1 MARSLRRS
9 GIAVVILA
17 ASSVF
22 ATEAAAQVDG
32 QVTACGVAPLGYNV
46 IESDGALIE
55 GTPGDDFICAGDS
68 SNRILGLAGNDVI
81 FAGGGDDFVSGGD
94 GDDVIDAG
102 TESDTV
108 HGDDGRDHIDG
119 GRHPDTLFGGPG
131 ADTIFG
137 GGGKDRIRGDRGADI
152 IDGEQGRDKIWGG
165 AGSDTIRGGR
175 TGDAIRGNQGDDV
188 IAGDHGRDRVFA
200 GPGHD
205 RCSGDREVDCEDIIR
220 DLGIK
225 TVDRDTVRIA
235 HRAEDRTQNTDF
247 FTENATATIYL
258 WDSPEMEELLWSA
271 QVPTDRFGRF
281 GYSSLTP
288 FPVGSFLE
296 VSDDASGQHVG
307 LDITLDV
314 SHFGGPPD
322 TIGGVT
328 SIQAYIT
335 LNAEPNTAFS
345 EMSSPIRPL
354 SNSIAHHLA
363 YMTDENGFYEGILR
377 VFRTDETRTVITVKR
392 SDSILETYDLS
403 NDRPNLWISQYAVGA
418 EAGPWTPFGL
428 IEVTRDG
435 QLVTSSVQADYR
447 GRFGFGFDT
456 PLGAGSTITVRD
468 LSNGHLETVEYDA
481 EFEIVRANADVAFAE
496 GSLWAGHGV
505 TDDFLAP
512 AQLLDHRGKSHYSD
526 WRYRADHDDWTFH
539 YSDYRRIYGLSIW
552 DINED
557 NQEIRFFF

>member
-281 GYSSLTP
+281 GYASLTP

-363 YMTDENGFYEGILR
+363 YMTDESGFYEG
-377 VFRTDETRTVITVKR
+377 TC
-392 SDSILETYDLS
+392 
-403 NDRPNLWISQYAVGA
+403 
-418 EAGPWTPFGL
+418 
-428 IEVTRDG
+428 
-435 QLVTSSVQADYR
+435 
-447 GRFGFGFDT
+447 FGFDT